1 MPGCPSLGVLVG
13 KRKFESTSGWAPREG
28 SRWPENTWHM
38 GTVTEFK
45 FWVECMLCAVI
56 LWDLNLMFAVVMRR
70 LYIRLLGGEQAVQLA
85 TLLRAIWLWWIFI
98 FFKGK
103 KIYQLGFTSLT
114 LIQSFCTHC
123 STFEL
128 GNMAWPMVL
137 GHSDQG
143 GPFWTILL
151 HVLNGWLK
159 SPGEM
164 KDHIQT
170 YSQGAGMPSG
180 ARKQGLGRHIWTNLL
195 TRVTFVFLAKLFEF
209 GTYFPIWE
217 VLIYIYVFK
226 IFPASFVP
234 CSFDG

>member
-98 FFKGK
+98 FFKR
-103 KIYQLGFTSLT
+103 QNNLPTGFYL
-114 LIQSFCTHC
+114 
-123 STFEL
+123 
-128 GNMAWPMVL
+128 P
-137 GHSDQG
+137 HSH
-143 GPFWTILL
+143 PVFLYPLL
-151 HVLNGWLK
+151 HLSWGIWRGQWFWDIVTKGGSLL
-159 SPGEM
+159 
-164 KDHIQT
+164 DH
-170 YSQGAGMPSG
+170 S
-180 ARKQGLGRHIWTNLL
+180 
-195 TRVTFVFLAKLFEF
+195 VTCAEWLAKKPGGDERSYPDIFSGCWHAQQGQEARF
-209 GTYFPIWE
+209 RKTYM
-217 VLIYIYVFK
+217 
-226 IFPASFVP
+226 
-234 CSFDG
+234 D